1 MCGEDLIKNI
11 SFIVAS
17 GSGRKRSSFLSQ
29 ERYWKK
35 ALELLLLCKRPM
47 IVTGFYAKERC
58 SAETDG
64 PMGAAILGRALKSL
78 GKNVLLVTDWRC
90 RGVVEAAPLPAR
102 GPKTLI
108 ASGGEQILRLRP
120 DLLVFIK
127 RPGKARDGRYYNMRG
142 LDITDVTDPLDEAVS
157 IARDAFENLKVI
169 GVGDGGNEAGM
180 GIFLQ
185 ELVLSEPEFGKY
197 FSVVKADAAIACDV
211 SNWGAYGLVA
221 LMSCVTGRFLL
232 HDEGGELQMI
242 MAMLDAGAVDGK
254 TLERS
259 PFVSGLHL
267 SKNQEVVSRLG
278 LMVKETY
285 L

>member
-1 MCGEDLIKNI
+1 MCGEDLIKNV
-11 SFIVAS
+11 SSIVAS
-17 GSGRKRSSFLSQ
+17 GSARKGASLLSN
-29 ERYWKK
+29 EHHWKN
-35 ALELLLLCKRPM
+35 ALELLLLCKRPA
-47 IVTGFYAKERC
+47 IVTGFYAKERR
-58 SAETDG
+58 APETDG

-90 RGVVEAAPLPAR
+90 RGVVEAASLPAR
-102 GPKTLI
+102 GPKTLV

-120 DLLVFIK
+120 DLLVFLK

-157 IARDAFENLKVI
+157 IAKDVSENLKVI
-169 GVGDGGNEAGM
+169 GIGDGGNEAGM
-180 GIFLQ
+180 GLFLQ
-185 ELVLSEPEFGKY
+185 ELLLSEPEFGKY
-197 FSVVKADAAIACDV
+197 FSVVKGDAAIACDV

-232 HDEGGELQMI
+232 HDEGEELQMI

-254 TLERS
+254 TLEKS
-259 PFVSGLHL
+259 PFVKGLHL
-267 SKNQEVVSRLG
+267 SRNQEIVSRLG
-278 LMVKETY
+278 LVVKETY